1 MIEHKCNKCRNVFP
15 DCSSDPVF
23 VSEDIAAT
31 ENIPEDTIL
40 DCDCFVP
47 EGEDDMSAETEAHDN
62 PCETCYQEREHCGH
76 NPDQNGHCDY
86 YNKDGFELEKDE
98 DEDEDIEEMPE
109 DDDDDFSDPLDDDE
123 DISDPLD
130 DEDIS
135 DPLDDGGYDTGLH

>member
-1 MIEHKCNKCRNVFP
+1 MTEHKCNKCRNVFP

-23 VSEDIAAT
+23 VSEDIAAA
-31 ENIPEDTIL
+31 ENIPEDTIV

-62 PCETCYQEREHCGH
+62 PCETCYEEREHCGYH
-76 NPDQNGHCDY
+76 PDQNGHCDY
-86 YNKDGFELEKDE
+86 YDSEEDE

-109 DDDDDFSDPLDDDE
+109 DDDDDFSDPLDD
-123 DISDPLD
+123 
-130 DEDIS
+130 EDIS

>member
-62 PCETCYQEREHCGH
+62 PCETCYEEREHCGYH
-76 NPDQNGHCDY
+76 PDQNGHCDY
-86 YNKDGFELEKDE
+86 YDSKDEDEDE

-109 DDDDDFSDPLDDDE
+109 DDDE